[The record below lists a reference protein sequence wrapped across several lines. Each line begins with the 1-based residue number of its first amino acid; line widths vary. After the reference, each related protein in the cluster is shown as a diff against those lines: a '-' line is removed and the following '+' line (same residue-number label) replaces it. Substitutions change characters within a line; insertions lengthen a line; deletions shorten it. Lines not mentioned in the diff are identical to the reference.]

1 MALSAGGIGSGLD
14 VNGMVSQ
21 LMTLERRPLE
31 QLRAQKSDLDAK
43 LSAYGQ
49 LKSALSTFKSAM
61 SGLSAT
67 DKFQVFS
74 VSSSNENSF
83 TGSANSSASPAIH
96 SIQVEALANAHKL
109 TSNSGGATPYAN
121 ADTSIGTTGT
131 LEIVQGA
138 SSFQVTIDSSNN
150 TLNGIK
156 TAINDAVDNT
166 GVTAS
171 IVNTGSESILVLNA
185 DNTGTANQ
193 ISLGGATTASVA
205 TALDFGTIVGNEAT
219 DASVIVNGISITSS
233 SNVIT
238 DAISGVTLNL
248 NKAVPGV
255 AETLTVARDT
265 DKVKESVQKFVDAY
279 NDLRSTIRTLGGED
293 ATLQGDTGLLSLER
307 QLQGVFN
314 QGASGLSY
322 GYLTEVGI
330 STTSSGDL
338 TLDSSKL
345 DEAINTNFSGL
356 ASLFA
361 DSSEGFA
368 VRFESVANTLI
379 ASDGLIESR
388 KTGINSRISA
398 IEDRQENLEYRMGII
413 EARYLK
419 QFSALDSLVSQ
430 LQSTGSFLN
439 QQLASLPTPKSV

>member
-31 QLRAQKSDLDAK
+31 RLRAQKSDLDAK

-74 VSSSNENSF
+74 VNSSNENSF
-83 TGSANSSASPAIH
+83 TGSADSSASPATH
-96 SIQVEALANAHKL
+96 SIQVEALANPHKL
-109 TSNSGGATPYAN
+109 TSNNGGATSYAD

-131 LEIVQGA
+131 LEIVQGS

-156 TAINDAVDNT
+156 TAINDAADNT

-205 TALDFGTIVGNEAT
+205 TALDFGTIAGNEAA

-255 AETLTVARDT
+255 AETLTVARYT

-279 NDLRSTIRTLGGED
+279 NDLRGTIRTLGGED

-356 ASLFA
+356 ANLFA

-430 LQSTGSFLN
+430 LQSTGSFLS
-439 QQLASLPTPKSV
+439 QQLASLPTSKSV

>member
-31 QLRAQKSDLDAK
+31 RLRAQKSDLDAK

-61 SGLSAT
+61 SGLSST

-83 TGSANSSASPAIH
+83 TGSADSSASPATH

-109 TSNSGGATPYAN
+109 TSNNGGTTSYAD

-138 SSFQVTIDSSNN
+138 SSFQITIDSSND

-156 TAINDAVDNT
+156 DAINDAADNT

-185 DNTGTANQ
+185 DETGTVNQ
-193 ISLGGATTASVA
+193 ISIGANTTASVA
-205 TALDFGTIVGNEAT
+205 TALDLGTIAGNEAA
-219 DASVIVNGISITSS
+219 DASVIVNGIGITSS
-233 SNVIT
+233 SNVVT

-307 QLQGVFN
+307 QLQSVFN

-322 GYLTEVGI
+322 GYLTEVGV
-330 STTSSGDL
+330 STTSTGDL

-345 DEAINTNFSGL
+345 DEAINTNFSDL
-356 ASLFA
+356 ANLFA

-368 VRFESVANTLI
+368 VRFESVADTLI

-413 EARYLK
+413 EARYMK

-439 QQLASLPTPKSV
+439 QQLANLPAPKSV